1 MKDNV
6 IKSFEAGE
14 DLQVG
19 ILVKIQDGKVYKA
32 NNVTDAI
39 LGVTDSSVKKGKAA
53 DVILAGVAYVQVA
66 GATNVGDILVAK
78 EDGKAQAFSFDI
90 FADLTADT
98 TVHTVG
104 KVLEADETGAYLQT
118 AITNT
123 VLIVPK
129 QKTTDTEPTNEEK
142 V

>member
-19 ILVKIQDGKVYKA
+19 ILVKIQNGKVYKA

-90 FADLTADT
+90 FADSTADT

-129 QKTTDTEPTNEEK
+129 QKTTDTEPTNEENA
-142 V
+142 

>member
-78 EDGKAQAFSFDI
+78 ENGKAQAFSFDI

-118 AITNT
+118 AITNS

-129 QKTTDTEPTNEEK
+129 QKTTDTEPTNEENA
-142 V
+142 